1 MVTEAKLT
9 QNFIKTKLYFSIC
22 VSKRIN
28 GDHFA
33 DEKEEEIQIGFP
45 TDVKHVAH
53 IGSDDP
59 SANAPSWVLFSFF
72 AIYVSH
78 LLTN

>member
-1 MVTEAKLT
+1 MK
-9 QNFIKTKLYFSIC
+9 NHIIKCDVESNWTIGNHS
-22 VSKRIN
+22 
-28 GDHFA
+28 A

-72 AIYVSH
+72 RLFYLI
-78 LLTN
+78 L